1 MRRRPPSSTRTDT
14 LFPYTTLFRS
24 LEAGGDLVELGRRAG
39 QQTRGIE
46 LEVDVVQHDLR
57 LTNRAATGVDLEAF
71 RRVRASIEIVVDAIT
86 IAVLRRRRRRQRA
99 TPRIDLGTGRRAR
112 ALVERIDHA
121 IAVGEIGRAHV

>member
-1 MRRRPPSSTRTDT
+1 MRISDWSSDVCSSDLHRR
-14 LFPYTTLFRS
+14 LA
-24 LEAGGDLVELGRRAG
+24 LEAGGDLVELGLRAG

-99 TPRIDLGTGRRAR
+99 TPRIDLGAR
-112 ALVERIDHA
+112 KS
-121 IAVGEIGRAHV
+121 VG